1 MASIRKR
8 GSSWNAQIRIKGW
21 QQRTKSFPTKE
32 AAKQWVKSVETQL
45 KSKQITQ
52 SWTPDISFSQAC
64 FEYSEQISRT
74 HKGFAEEHHRLMK
87 LANSPFGDL
96 PLRDISSSHIE
107 SYLSTRSISVSTGT
121 IRKEFFLLKR
131 LFDTA
136 MNRWRV
142 GLLENPMQT
151 LTVPSDSKPRQR
163 RLSATEWNEILHQLR
178 NLRNSTVPNVI
189 IFAYETGLRLSE
201 IISLRQADIDLDL
214 GIAQIFETKNGAD
227 RVIPLSPAALTIIK
241 EQRIKK
247 GEYVFDVSKS
257 AVQQSWQRIMR
268 KTGIQNLRFHDL
280 RHEAISRFFE
290 IGMSIAEV
298 KSISGHKDV
307 RQLFNYTHLQANE
320 IAKKYFGKTP
330 GKNVTV

>member
-8 GSSWNAQIRIKGW
+8 GNSWNAQIRIKGW

-32 AAKQWVKSVETQL
+32 AAKHWVKSVETQL

-52 SWTPDISFSQAC
+52 SWTPDISFAQAC
-64 FEYSEQISRT
+64 FAYSEQVSST

-87 LANSPFGDL
+87 LADSPFSDL
-96 PLRDISSSHIE
+96 RLRDISSIHIE
-107 SYLSTRSISVSTGT
+107 SYLTTRSKSVSTGT
-121 IRKEFFLLKR
+121 LRKEFFLLRK

-142 GLLENPMQT
+142 SILENPMQR
-151 LTVPSDSKPRQR
+151 LTAPSDSKPRQR
-163 RLSATEWNEILHQLR
+163 RLLPTEWNEILHQLT
-178 NLRNSTVPNVI
+178 NLRNPTVSNVV
-189 IFAYETGLRLSE
+189 IFAYETGMRLSE

-214 GIAQIFETKNGAD
+214 GIAQIFETKNGSD
-227 RVIPLSPAALTIIK
+227 RVIPLSQSALAIIE
-241 EQRIKK
+241 EQRAKE
-247 GEYVFDVSKS
+247 GVYVFDVSKS

-268 KTGIQNLRFHDL
+268 KTGIQNLRLHDL

-290 IGMSIAEV
+290 MGMSIAEV
-298 KSISGHKDV
+298 KSISGHKDI

-320 IAKKYFGKTP
+320 IAKKYFGKNP
-330 GKNVTV
+330 